1 MGAPA
6 FLTRLSRP
14 GWFGLARFARS
25 HAKIERGSYPPTF
38 LTQRSPMNERGWS
51 SRGFANHRLGCT
63 GCQHSR
69 LLALLRRLKPVHWG
83 GGAHLRKMT
92 KNRQKTYQKE
102 HPAPQKL
109 KFCNKKSVIF
119 TQKDHP
125 APVKTQVLL
134 EKMPKNRQKDDPK
147 KEKPP
152 FKI

>member
-1 MGAPA
+1 
-6 FLTRLSRP
+6 
-14 GWFGLARFARS
+14 
-25 HAKIERGSYPPTF
+25 
-38 LTQRSPMNERGWS
+38 MNERGWS

-109 KFCNKKSVIF
+109 KFCNKKSGIF

-125 APVKTQVLL
+125 ALLKTQVLL
-134 EKMPKNRQKDDPK
+134 EKCQKIDKKMTQKKKNRLLKFEVLHEKLKTVLPMGILNK
-147 KEKPP
+147 KIEK
-152 FKI
+152 KS

>member
-25 HAKIERGSYPPTF
+25 HAKIERGSYLPTF

-125 APVKTQVLL
+125 APLKIQVLL
-134 EKMPKNRQKDDPK
+134 EKMTKN
-147 KEKPP
+147 
-152 FKI
+152 